1 MAGEGTFRIAFWI
14 LLGGVLLM
22 RAYFGVQVHRAGERI
37 MPDRAAV
44 EREGR
49 AAFVIRL
56 IAFFLL
62 IGWLGLYAVNPI
74 WIQNLFFPLPAWL
87 RWMGFGLGLAGL
99 GAWTWSQVALGS
111 AWSAQLQLREAHHL
125 VTSGPY
131 ARIRHPLYT
140 AMWFWSA
147 GLALVTACWVFVA
160 LALLVI
166 VGLWLRVPREE
177 QMLVERFGD
186 EYREYMSRTGRFIPK

>member
-1 MAGEGTFRIAFWI
+1 MAGEGIFRVAFWI
-14 LLGGVLLM
+14 LLGLVLLM

-49 AAFVIRL
+49 VAFAIRL

-62 IGWLGLYAVNPI
+62 IGWLGLYTVNPA
-74 WIQNLFFPLPAWL
+74 WIQRLFFPLPAWL
-87 RWMGFGLGLAGL
+87 RWIGLGLGLAGL
-99 GAWTWSQVALGS
+99 GVWTWSQVALGS

-177 QMLVERFGD
+177 QMLIERFGD
-186 EYREYMSRTGRFIPK
+186 EYREYMSKTGRFIPK